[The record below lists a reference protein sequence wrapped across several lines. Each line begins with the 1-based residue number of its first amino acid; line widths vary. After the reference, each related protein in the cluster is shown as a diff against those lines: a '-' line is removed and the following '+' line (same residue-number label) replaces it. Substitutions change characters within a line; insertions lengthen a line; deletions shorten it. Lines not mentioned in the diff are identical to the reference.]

1 MILLTHLQCEF
12 FIIMSKT
19 QPLWIPSE
27 ERINNSNF
35 TKYYEFLKRE
45 NNLSFSRYSELH
57 AWSVRE
63 IETFWESMW
72 KFSGIIHSKP
82 YQKVLDER
90 IMPGAKWFEGAALNF
105 AENLLKYRDDHLAI
119 ISNREDKPDVILT
132 YKELYNLVAACSIG
146 LRKLGVKRGD
156 RVAGFVTNIPETIIA
171 MLAVASIGAIWTSC
185 SPDFGIQGV
194 IDRFGQVKPKILF
207 AIEEYQYNGK
217 LINSREKIEE
227 IVHLIPEIERVV
239 WIPLFQDLGQ
249 KTFNHNKTEFKLGKS
264 LYFNQL
270 LENTSKE
277 IEFEQ
282 TPFDHPVYIMY
293 SSGTTGLPKCMVH
306 GTGGTLLQHYKEHV
320 LHIDLKREDVI
331 TYYTTCG
338 WMMWNWLVSSLQVG
352 ATLYLY
358 DGNPVY
364 PESEILWKKIEENRI
379 TVFGTSPKYLSIFGK
394 QGIIPKVKYNLE
406 SLRAI
411 LSTGSPLPEETFK
424 WVYDNVKSDLQLSS
438 ISGGTDIISCFML
451 GNPILPVYSGEIQ
464 CKGLGMKVEAFNE
477 RGESVVGE
485 KGELICTEPFPS
497 MPVYFWD
504 DETGEKYRKAYFDKY
519 AGIWAHGDYI
529 KITENGG
536 IIVYG
541 RSDATL
547 NPGGVRIGTSEIY
560 RIVEEMDE
568 IADSIV
574 VGKKFNGDE
583 KIVLFV
589 VLKETVKLTKLL
601 KDAIKM
607 ELRQKATPRHVPS
620 EIFGVKEIPRT
631 ISGKKVEIAVSKIL
645 NGEEVE
651 NKDVLANPHTLDQFF
666 KFR

>member
-1 MILLTHLQCEF
+1 
-12 FIIMSKT
+12 MSKT

-27 ERINNSNF
+27 SRTKNSNF
-35 TKYYEFLKRE
+35 SKYYDFLKKE
-45 NNLSFSRYSELH
+45 YNLSFTGYNELH
-57 AWSVRE
+57 SWSVND
-63 IETFWESMW
+63 IETFWESIW
-72 KFSGIIHSKP
+72 KFSVIIHSKP
-82 YQKVLDER
+82 YKRILDKR
-90 IMPGAKWFEGAALNF
+90 IIPGVNWFEGAQLNF
-105 AENLLKYRDDHLAI
+105 TENLLRYRDDHTAI
-119 ISNREDKPDVILT
+119 ISSREDKPDVVLT
-132 YKELYNLVAACSIG
+132 YNELYGSVAACSVG

-171 MLAVASIGAIWTSC
+171 MLAVTSIGAIWTSC
-185 SPDFGIQGV
+185 SPDFGSQGV
-194 IDRFGQVKPKILF
+194 IDRFGQVKPKVLF

-217 LINSREKIEE
+217 LINSRDKIEE
-227 IVHLIPEIERVV
+227 IVHLIPEIEYVV
-239 WIPLFQDLGQ
+239 WIPLFQNLRQ
-249 KTFNHNKTEFKLGKS
+249 KIFNQNNGEFKPGKS
-264 LYFNQL
+264 FHFNQL
-270 LENTSKE
+270 LEYTSKE
-277 IEFEQ
+277 FAFEQ
-282 TPFDHPVYIMY
+282 TPFDHPVYILY

-306 GTGGTLLQHYKEHV
+306 GAGGTLLQHYKEHV
-320 LHIDLKREDVI
+320 LHTDLKREDVI
-331 TYYTTCG
+331 MYYTTCG

-352 ATLYLY
+352 ATLYLF

-364 PESEILWKKIEENRI
+364 PESEILWKKIEENKI
-379 TVFGTSPKYLSIFGK
+379 SIFGTSPKYLSIFGK
-394 QGIIPKVKYNLE
+394 QGFIPKSKFNF
-406 SLRAI
+406 STLRTI

-424 WVYDNVKSDLQLSS
+424 WVYENVKSDLQLSS

-451 GNPILPVYSGEIQ
+451 GNPTLPVYAGEIQ
-464 CKGLGMKVEAFNE
+464 CKGLGMKVEAYNE
-477 RGESVVGE
+477 KGESVVGE
-485 KGELICTEPFPS
+485 KGELVCSEPFPS

-504 DETGEKYRKAYFDKY
+504 DNSGEKYRKAYFDKY

-547 NPGGVRIGTSEIY
+547 NPGGVRIGTAEIY
-560 RIVEEMDE
+560 KIVEEMNE

-583 KIVLFV
+583 KIILFV
-589 VLKETVKLTKLL
+589 VLKESIKFNKSL

-620 EIFGVKEIPRT
+620 EIFEVKEIPRT

-651 NKDVLANPHTLDQFF
+651 NKDALANPKSLKQFY
-666 KFR
+666 KYSKK